1 MSGSLAAAN
10 VYRFSSKEWD
20 GNSGLYYY
28 LYRFYDPNLQR
39 WLNRDP
45 LGEFGF
51 QTLSI
56 RESFL
61 PPPLLLNGT
70 LIVNNLYCL
79 VQDAPIND
87 FDPDGRVG
95 LTTPIKVVQCLYQAN
110 KWEKDCKKKLPKPSD
125 YDCEHQ
131 ADYFD
136 AYNDA
141 LKKCVDGMQK
151 VFKTCLKA
159 AY

>member
-1 MSGSLAAAN
+1 MDYPLGTLNGSN
-10 VYRFSSKEWD
+10 RVTY
-20 GNSGLYYY
+20 
-28 LYRFYDPNLQR
+28 

-51 QTLSI
+51 QTLLT

-70 LIVNNLYCL
+70 LIVNNLYCF
-79 VQDAPIND
+79 VQGDSIND
-87 FDPDGRVG
+87 TDPNGLVG
-95 LTTPIKVVQCLYQAN
+95 LTSPIKALECLYKAN

-136 AYNDA
+136 AYNEA
-141 LKKCVDGMQK
+141 LKKCLAGMQN
-151 VFKTCLKA
+151 VFKACLKA